1 MPRQLEPV
9 DYSLAV
15 RLNRKPANSWRWEI
29 NCAGKMTPVRRSSA
43 HFITMAEAAK
53 AGKVALKE
61 FLDRLIY

>member
-1 MPRQLEPV
+1 MPRQFDPI

-29 NCAGKMTPVRRSSA
+29 NCAGKSTPVCKSSA
-43 HFITMAEAAK
+43 HFTTMGEATR

-61 FLDRLIY
+61 FLDRAIL